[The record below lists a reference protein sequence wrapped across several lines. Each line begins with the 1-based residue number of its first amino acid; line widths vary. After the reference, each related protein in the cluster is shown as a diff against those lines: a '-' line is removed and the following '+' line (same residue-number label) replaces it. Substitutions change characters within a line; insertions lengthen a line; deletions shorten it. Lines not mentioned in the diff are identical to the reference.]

1 MSNAGHH
8 LQIDYVE
15 FPATNLPDTKR
26 FYSSVFGWQFED
38 YGPEYTSFQDGRLAG
53 GFFRTDKP
61 VMAAGPL
68 VVIYSTNLES
78 TLAAVQAAGGK
89 VLKDI
94 FSFPGGRRFQF
105 SDPSGNQLA
114 VWSDLGQ
121 S

>member
-26 FYSSVFGWQFED
+26 FYSSVFGWQF
-38 YGPEYTSFQDGRLAG
+38 YTSFQDGRLAG

-61 VMAAGPL
+61 VTAAGPL

-78 TLAAVQAAGGK
+78 TLAGAQAAGGK
-89 VLKDI
+89 VVRDV

-105 SDPSGNQLA
+105 TDPSENQLA